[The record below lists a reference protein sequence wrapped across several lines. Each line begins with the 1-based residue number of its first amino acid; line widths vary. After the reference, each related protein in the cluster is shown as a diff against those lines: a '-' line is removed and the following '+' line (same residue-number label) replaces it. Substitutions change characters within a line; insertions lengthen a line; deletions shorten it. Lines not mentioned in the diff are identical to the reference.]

1 MEGKQSKHTVWIVVV
16 IIVGLLV
23 ACLGTFAG
31 GLVGYAIGRK
41 AAYRGGYMIQPHSP
55 EQRAWEFRRPGPE
68 MPRAPGPRIP
78 DVERYLPHL
87 NEMQGALVL
96 EVVDDS
102 PAGEAGLK
110 TGDIILAVDG
120 QPLGG
125 EELAEII
132 LRHDPGDHIELRV
145 LRRGQERAVE
155 VRLARHP
162 ERGGETAWL
171 GILYRMMPAV
181 EFPDLRRFTD

>member
-1 MEGKQSKHTVWIVVV
+1 MEEKQSKHTVWIVVV

-55 EQRAWEFRRPGPE
+55 EQRPWEFRGPKPE
-68 MPRAPGPRIP
+68 IPRAPQPRIP
-78 DVERYLPHL
+78 DVERDLPQL

-96 EVVDDS
+96 EVIDDS
-102 PAGEAGLK
+102 PADEAGLK
-110 TGDIILAVDG
+110 TGDIILAIDG
-120 QPLGG
+120 QPLQD
-125 EELAEII
+125 EELADII
-132 LRHDPGDHIELRV
+132 LSHDPGDHIELRV
-145 LRRGQERAVE
+145 LQRGKERTVE
-155 VRLARHP
+155 VRLTRHP

-171 GILYRMMPAV
+171 GILYRMMPAI
-181 EFPDLRRFTD
+181 EFPDLGRFTD